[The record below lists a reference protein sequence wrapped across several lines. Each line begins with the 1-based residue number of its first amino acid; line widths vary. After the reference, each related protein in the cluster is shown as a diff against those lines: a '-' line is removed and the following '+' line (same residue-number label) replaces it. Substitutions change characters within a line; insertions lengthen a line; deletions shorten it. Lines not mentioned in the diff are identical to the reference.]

1 MCKIFQGFFSFLC
14 EVFFCPYFRGF
25 LFLLC
30 DAFGPCPLKF
40 SRDSF
45 LMFLCLAPLK
55 YSQGVL
61 LFSCPTQIFSQD
73 AFVFFLAPLKYFQ
86 GIPVSFCSPSSSSSS
101 GCSSLLQHLQHL
113 CFQVFKLFSLEQE
126 HLQPFLSL
134 ATSATFVF
142 LSL

>member
-30 DAFGPCPLKF
+30 DAFGPCPSKIFQGFLSYVFVSCPSEIF
-40 SRDSF
+40 SRGTFIF
-45 LMFLCLAPLK
+45 LPH
-55 YSQGVL
+55 SN
-61 LFSCPTQIFSQD
+61 IFTGC
-73 AFVFFLAPLKYFQ
+73 FCFFLAPLKYFQ

-113 CFQVFKLFSLEQE
+113 CFQVLKLFSLEQDY
-126 HLQPFLSL
+126 LQPFVSL
-134 ATSATFVF
+134 ATSAT
-142 LSL
+142 